1 MIIINYRNYRLNEFK
16 LMKSI
21 KLNELNLLGLML
33 GLGLYVETNKLMSLN
48 QLNES
53 VKLLH

>member
-1 MIIINYRNYRLNEFK
+1 
-16 LMKSI
+16 MKSI

-53 VKLLH
+53 VKLLHWMKWKH